1 MARSYSDKFLREL
14 MEADPSSLGV
24 RLGRLCVEANIPAA
38 YAAVALECSRMTVY
52 SWFRGKG
59 VSEKKSKIVEVFMD
73 LVKKDMDEGVLP
85 AKGMKD
91 AKHYIESLLG
101 MQI

>member
-1 MARSYSDKFLREL
+1 
-14 MEADPSSLGV
+14 
-24 RLGRLCVEANIPAA
+24 
-38 YAAVALECSRMTVY
+38 MTVY